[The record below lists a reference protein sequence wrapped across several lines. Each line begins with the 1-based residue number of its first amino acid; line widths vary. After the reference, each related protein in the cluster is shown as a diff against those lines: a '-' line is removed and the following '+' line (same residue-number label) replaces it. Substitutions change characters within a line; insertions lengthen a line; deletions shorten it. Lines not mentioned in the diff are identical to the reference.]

1 MSPSDNDT
9 DAPLFFAPEASGEP
23 VPALPGWRVLVVDDD
38 PDIHAATRLAL
49 SDFHFEGQSLDIVSA
64 FSGASARTLLQQ
76 EPPFALAIVDIVME
90 SELAG
95 LDLVQWI
102 RRSLG
107 DHCLRIVMR
116 TGQAGHL
123 PEEAVIRDYDIDD
136 FKEKSEMTAPKL
148 RALLYSKLRAYRH
161 VCSIA
166 EHNTLLESTVAQRT
180 ADLRQANEALR
191 EHEQTLRQH
200 NTRLQ
205 ELNAQLVTT
214 QEHLV
219 HSEKLASIGQ
229 LAAGVAHEINNP
241 IGYVFSNFGTL
252 QEYQQDLFS
261 VLQAYED
268 AHGLIADPAVREQI
282 AQIKEQ
288 HDIAFIKEDIPN
300 LMRESGEGIERVRK
314 IVQDL
319 KDFSRGDASAE
330 WQYADLNK
338 GIDSTLNI
346 VHNEIKY
353 RADVVKRYGQ
363 LPEVQCLPS
372 QLNQVVLNLVVNA
385 AHAIGK
391 EQRGTITVATGCEG
405 GNAWFSVQDNGSG
418 ISPENMHRIFDP
430 FFTTKP
436 IGQGTGLG
444 LSLSYGIVQKHGGHI
459 GVQSSPGVGT
469 IFTVTIPLTQ
479 PDAAKAAVT
488 P

>member
-1 MSPSDNDT
+1 MSTDDHDH
-9 DAPLFFAPEASGEP
+9 DAPLLFAPEENEAQAP
-23 VPALPGWRVLVVDDD
+23 LPAGWRVLIVDDD
-38 PDIHAATRLAL
+38 PDIHAATRMALA
-49 SDFHFEGQSLDIVSA
+49 DFAFEGQCLDMVSA
-64 FSGASARTLLQQ
+64 YRGDTARELLQQ
-76 EPPFALAIVDIVME
+76 GPPFALAIVDIVME

-95 LDLVQWI
+95 LELVQWM
-102 RRSLG
+102 RRTLG
-107 DHCLRIVMR
+107 DERIRIVMR

-123 PEEAVIRDYDIDD
+123 PEETVIRDYDIDD

-166 EHNTLLESTVAQRT
+166 EHNALLESTVAQRT
-180 ADLRQANEALR
+180 ADLRQANDALR

-200 NTRLQ
+200 NEQLQ
-205 ELNAQLVTT
+205 KLNEQLVAT

-219 HSEKLASIGQ
+219 HAEKLASIGQ

-252 QEYQQDLFS
+252 EEYQQDLFA

-268 AHGLIADPAVREQI
+268 AHALIGDASTRQRIDEIREQR
-282 AQIKEQ
+282 
-288 HDIAFIKEDIPN
+288 DIAFVKDDVPH
-300 LMRESGEGIERVRK
+300 LMRESREGIERVRK

-319 KDFSRGDASAE
+319 KDFSRGEASSE

-353 RADVVKRYGQ
+353 RADVIKQYGS

-372 QLNQVVLNLVVNA
+372 QINQVVLNLVVNA
-385 AHAIGK
+385 AQAMGT
-391 EQRGTITVATGCEG
+391 QRGTITVSTGCDERS
-405 GNAWFSVQDNGSG
+405 AWFSVQDNGAG
-418 ISPENMHRIFDP
+418 IATEHLRRIFDP

-444 LSLSYGIVQKHGGHI
+444 LSLSYGIVQKHGGRI
-459 GVQSSPGVGT
+459 DVQSAPGLGT
-469 IFTVTIPLTQ
+469 TFTVTIPLTQ
-479 PDAAKAAVT
+479 PGAAAAAAT